1 MSLFFDR
8 LRTKVSRRAKRGS
21 FLLAHKESIWKRLP
35 DNVLVLITSFSELE
49 DIVSLALT
57 CRLLHHRIAKNEYTI
72 AHAFLKI
79 HTRNRVLEDYYDD
92 GIELSPGGDLTFV
105 SELFPPPPPEYA
117 VGEGHDDAGYT
128 LGYLADLKRCWSTCI
143 RLSYHLAD
151 HVVRQHLETDSLARP
166 LWSSS
171 KTEKEYVY
179 SKAVET
185 LQARLLR
192 PLAYAIFFLENSSDD
207 GFNPGSSEHVN
218 DLFTSFQRKLS
229 VLHGPPFNNTRN
241 IILTEHCLQLLCST
255 VRRLMHPEFGH
266 STSEGWVSLL
276 LLNSTMER
284 IVDFFHAIAKDDEK
298 TQTLSHGHGHGHG
311 HGHVST
317 WSARQEFLWQ
327 MRDDLGHHMASLSN
341 ASAKNGDD
349 ILTLD
354 HVWFKAAY
362 QEMARRGAIPHSP
375 EELVPV
381 LHGSALKLDCAYCYD
396 DDE

>member
-1 MSLFFDR
+1 MSPFFDR
-8 LRTKVSRRAKRGS
+8 LRTKVSRRAKRS
-21 FLLAHKESIWKRLP
+21 SLLIIHKEPIWKRLP
-35 DNVLVLITSFSELE
+35 DNVLVRITSFSELE

-57 CRLLHHRIAKNEYTI
+57 CRFLHHRIAKSEYAI
-72 AHAFLKI
+72 AHAILDL
-79 HTRNRVLEDYYDD
+79 HTKKRNLEDYYED
-92 GIELSPGGDLTFV
+92 GVELSPDDDLTFI
-105 SELFPPPPPEYA
+105 SELFPPPPPQYA

-151 HVVRQHLETDSLARP
+151 HVVRHHLETDSLARP
-166 LWSSS
+166 LWSCS

-207 GFNPGSSEHVN
+207 SFDCGSSDHVKN
-218 DLFTSFQRKLS
+218 FCASFKRQQAILQ
-229 VLHGPPFNNTRN
+229 GPPFNNTRN

-266 STSEGWVSLL
+266 STSESWVSLL

-284 IVDFFHAIAKDDEK
+284 IVEFFHAIAEDDEK
-298 TQTLSHGHGHGHG
+298 TQTLSHGHGHGLG

-317 WSARQEFLWQ
+317 WSARREFLWQ
-327 MRDDLGHHMASLSN
+327 MRDDLGHHMASLREG
-341 ASAKNGDD
+341 SAKDDDD

-362 QEMARRGAIPHSP
+362 QEMVRRGAIPHSP
-375 EELVPV
+375 EQLVPV
-381 LHGSALKLDCAYCYD
+381 LYGSAVRLDCAYCD